1 MNANEVTTHE
11 REHILVAEDSFTQAV
26 KLQSLLER
34 NGYHVTLAQDGA
46 GALSVLQHTRPIM
59 VISDIV
65 MPEMDG
71 YELCRRIK
79 NDKST
84 ADIPVVL
91 VTQLSEPD
99 DILKGL
105 ECGADNI
112 ITKPYDES
120 FLLSRIQY
128 IVINQRLR
136 KNVRTE
142 VGLEVF
148 FANRKHFI
156 TSDRIQILDLLLS
169 TYESALQKARE
180 LEQTNKKLQEALETI
195 KTLQGILPICASC
208 KKIRDES
215 GEWQSLERYIGER
228 SNATFSHGLCP
239 ECAKKLYPQ
248 YFDRRGES
256 SGNAR

>member
-1 MNANEVTTHE
+1 MSVIGITTKE
-11 REHILVAEDSFTQAV
+11 PEHILVVEDSFTQAV
-26 KLQSLLER
+26 KLQSLLEH
-34 NGYHVTLAQDGA
+34 NGFHVTLAHDGA
-46 GALSVLQHTRPIM
+46 AALSILQRTRPTM

-79 NDKST
+79 SDKST
-84 ADIPVVL
+84 ADIPVIL
-91 VTQLSEPD
+91 VTQLSEPE

-105 ECGADNI
+105 ECGADNF
-112 ITKPYDES
+112 ITKPYDEN

-128 IVINQRLR
+128 IVINRRLR
-136 KNVRTE
+136 KKIRTDM
-142 VGLEVF
+142 GLEVF

-156 TSDRIQILDLLLS
+156 TSDRIQILDLLFS

-180 LEQTNKKLQEALETI
+180 LEQANKKLQEALETI
-195 KTLQGILPICASC
+195 KSLQGILPICASC

-215 GEWQSLERYIGER
+215 GDWQPLERYIGER

-239 ECAKKLYPQ
+239 ECARKLYPE

-256 SGNAR
+256 